1 VAESGLKPERTIDL
15 AHPDEIEI
23 RRLRASSRGEAEGI
37 LAPRYP
43 RAIKAILDQRS
54 SKRQPSGAVPI

>member
-15 AHPDEIEI
+15 AHPDELEI

-37 LAPRYP
+37 LAPLL
-43 RAIKAILDQRS
+43 RAIKAILDQRG